1 MPTIL
6 NPYLSFK
13 DNAREAMNFYQSVL
27 GGDLT
32 VSTFDDFHAAQD
44 PSEGPLVMHS
54 QLNGPNGLVLMASD
68 TPSRMEYQ
76 PGTNFSISIS
86 GDDEDEI
93 RGYWDKLADGASITM
108 PLEKAMWGDTFGM
121 LVDKF
126 GIAWLVNIAGQP
138 SEEGGEGQ
146 GAQSEGEQT
155 EGAAQS

>member
-13 DNAREAMNFYQSVL
+13 DNARDAMNFYQSVL

-44 PSEGPLVMHS
+44 ESEGPLVMHS
-54 QLNGPNGLVLMASD
+54 MLTTPTGITLMASD
-68 TPSRMEYQ
+68 TPERMEYR
-76 PGTNFSISIS
+76 PGTNFSISLS
-86 GDDEDEI
+86 GDDEEEL
-93 RGYWDKLADGASITM
+93 RGYWDKLTDGATITM

-126 GIAWLVNIAGQP
+126 GISWLVNVAGQP
-138 SEEGGEGQ
+138 QDQSGEESPADVTPQ
-146 GAQSEGEQT
+146 V
-155 EGAAQS
+155 